1 MVIPRPRRSRRSPVS
16 GRIGPT
22 ATAPWRSIRVAQA
35 SPSAPTRTV
44 FLLHG
49 EDPFR
54 TRLRLGELVGALLG
68 GESTASG
75 GLGTLPEPRLGALL
89 GVARLDARSDPASAI
104 ALAGQSQGLFD
115 AVDERRVVI
124 VEHAEALREMDVVL
138 GFPREAAL
146 VLVSVERLA
155 AGRGRRG
162 ARARPAPAQP
172 TSLVDAVDT
181 AGGAVE
187 RIERLFPVEVGLW
200 IEARARLHG
209 IAMGPDAGATALA
222 RRITRVDILR
232 AYEAIYATDQVIKT
246 GRAESDGAAL
256 MLCVLDLCGVAGA
269 DLRDMLLVEPPRRL

>member
-35 SPSAPTRTV
+35 SPSALTRTV

-75 GLGTLPEPRLGALL
+75 GLGTLPERRLGALL
-89 GVARLDARSDPASAI
+89 GVTRLDARSDPASAI

-155 AGRGRRG
+155 AGRGRRR

-181 AGGAVE
+181 AGGAGDADE
-187 RIERLFPVEVGLW
+187 RAFSVGGGPRV
-200 IEARARLHG
+200 EARARRSRLPLG
-209 IAMGPDAGATALA
+209 AGAAPGPA
-222 RRITRVDILR
+222 SPI
-232 AYEAIYATDQVIKT
+232 
-246 GRAESDGAAL
+246 
-256 MLCVLDLCGVAGA
+256 
-269 DLRDMLLVEPPRRL
+269 

>member
-1 MVIPRPRRSRRSPVS
+1 MVTPRPRRSRRSPVS

-75 GLGTLPEPRLGALL
+75 GLGTRPEPRLGALL
-89 GVARLDARSDPASAI
+89 GVTRLDARSDPASAI

-172 TSLVDAVDT
+172 TSLVDAGDT
-181 AGGAVE
+181 AGGAGE
-187 RIERLFPVEVGLW
+187 RRGGLLSVGGGPRVAGR
-200 IEARARLHG
+200 ARAHRG
-209 IAMGPDAGATALA
+209 AQGAGA
-222 RRITRVDILR
+222 RPV
-232 AYEAIYATDQVIKT
+232 V
-246 GRAESDGAAL
+246 
-256 MLCVLDLCGVAGA
+256 
-269 DLRDMLLVEPPRRL
+269 